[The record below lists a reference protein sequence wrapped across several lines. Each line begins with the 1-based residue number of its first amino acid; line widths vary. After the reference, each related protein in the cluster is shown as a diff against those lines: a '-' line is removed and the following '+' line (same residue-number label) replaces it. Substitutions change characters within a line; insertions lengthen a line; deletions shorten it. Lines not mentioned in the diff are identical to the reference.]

1 MIQILVSMM
10 ESFRKKKKVK
20 NIIQEMLVVTMRIMI
35 YVKGEI
41 KVKDQMMNLMITQM
55 TDKETVIAV
64 NAVYVWLML
73 KPIVMQY
80 YRQN

>member
-1 MIQILVSMM
+1 
-10 ESFRKKKKVK
+10 
-20 NIIQEMLVVTMRIMI
+20 MLVVTMRIMI

-41 KVKDQMMNLMITQM
+41 KVKDQTMNPMITQM

>member
-1 MIQILVSMM
+1 M
-10 ESFRKKKKVK
+10 K

-41 KVKDQMMNLMITQM
+41 KIKDQSMNLMITQM
-55 TDKETVIAV
+55 TDKEMAIAV